1 MVPSP
6 PDDAFVQT
14 SPPDLD
20 ERAAERIARAC
31 GIEATARALGSHQ
44 DRNFLLRVGGDERLL
59 KIANPDTGV
68 DALEAQ
74 SAAAERI
81 AGRAQHIRVP
91 RSVAFEPGRT
101 VQTVEHDGHPLHVR
115 ALDFLD
121 GSTLSGSGYLS
132 PTVVRALGA
141 LAATIDECLADFDA
155 PGVERGHQWDLRR
168 APSVIAELL
177 PYIRDADLRERVES
191 AAHDAWSAVAPLA
204 DSLPVQVIHGDL
216 TDDNVVT
223 RDPLTHVPDGVIDLG
238 DLNRSWTV
246 GEIAV
251 TVSSLLHHDGVD
263 ITAAL
268 RAVSAYHAIR
278 PLGEEET
285 AALWPLVVLRAAT
298 LVASGHHVG
307 ATDPGN
313 DYATGNLTHEIALF
327 ERAVSVPL
335 AVGTALVRLAVGAEP
350 RWLELPA
357 HGPLLAGASGSDV
370 TVLDLSA
377 TSPGLHEGRWLDAD
391 AEAAAAWDAPG
402 AVTLT
407 RFGERRLTRS
417 RIGLEEPANVRLG
430 VDLTVGSAT
439 DVIAPWPGTVRAVV
453 GGIALHSEGVV
464 LTLDGI
470 RPLVSAGVS
479 VSTGDP
485 LGVAE
490 RTLSAQV
497 TAAGVDVPGFVRSSE
512 AVAWRAVVADPTA
525 LVLGSALPE
534 PSPADVD
541 TLLARRHEALADVQ
555 EHYFAEPPIMVR
567 GWGAQLVDADGR
579 VYVDAVNNVT
589 AIGHA
594 HPRLVAAV
602 TEQWSLLNTNS
613 RFTYPAIVEYSER
626 LAALLPA
633 PLDQVF
639 LVNSGSEAVDLA
651 LRIARA
657 WSGRPDVLAMREA
670 YHGWTALSDAV
681 STSIADNPAALETRP
696 EWVHTVDAPNSYR
709 GTHRGRDARRYAP
722 EAVAEIERLAAAGT
736 PVGAFIA
743 EAFYGNAGGIALPD
757 GYLDAVYGAVRAQG
771 GLAIADEVQ
780 VGYGRLGEWF
790 WGFEQQ
796 GVVPDIVTVAKA
808 AGNGH
813 PLGAVVTS
821 REIAERYRSQGY
833 FFSSAGGSPVSS
845 VVGTTVLDVIRD
857 ERLQEN
863 ARDTGAYFRSRLEEL
878 AERHPLIGAVHG
890 SGLYLGVELVR
901 DRETLEPAAEETLAI
916 CERMREL
923 GVIVQPTSDRQCVL
937 KVKPPMCL
945 DRQEADLFVD
955 ALDRVLTTGW

>member
-6 PDDAFVQT
+6 PDEGFVQT
-14 SPPDLD
+14 SPPEID
-20 ERAAERIARAC
+20 EAAAERIARAC
-31 GIEATARALGSHQ
+31 GFDATARALGSHQ
-44 DRNFLLRVGGDERLL
+44 DRNFLLTVGGEERLL
-59 KIANPDTGV
+59 KIANPDTEPE
-68 DALEAQ
+68 ALEAQ

-81 AGRAQHIRVP
+81 AERAPSVRVP
-91 RSVAFEPGRT
+91 RSLAFDGGRT
-101 VQTVEHDGHPLHVR
+101 VQSVDHDGVALHVR
-115 ALDFLD
+115 VLDFLE
-121 GSTLSGSGYLS
+121 GSTLSGSRYLS
-132 PTVVRALGA
+132 PVVVRALGS
-141 LAATIDECLADFDA
+141 LAATIDACLADFDA
-155 PGVERGHQWDLRR
+155 PGAERGHQWDLRR
-168 APSVIAELL
+168 ARSVISELL
-177 PYIRDADLRERVES
+177 PYVGDEDLRGRVER
-191 AAHDAWSAVAPLA
+191 AAREAWAAVEPLA
-204 DSLPVQVIHGDL
+204 ERLPVQVIHGDL
-216 TDDNVVT
+216 TDDNVVS
-223 RDPLTHVPDGVIDLG
+223 RDALTHVPDGVIDLG

-251 TVSSLLHHDGVD
+251 TVSSLIHHDGVD
-263 ITAAL
+263 IVGAL
-268 RAVSAYHAIR
+268 RAVTAYHALR
-278 PLGEEET
+278 PLSVEET

-298 LVASGHHVG
+298 LVVSGHHVA

-313 DYATGNLTHEIALF
+313 EYATGNLEHEITLF

-335 AVGTALVRLAVGAEP
+335 EVGTALVQLAVGAEP
-350 RWLELPA
+350 ERLALPA
-357 HGPLLAGASGSDV
+357 HRTLLTGAIASDV

-377 TSPGLHEGRWLDAD
+377 TSPGLHEGRWLEAE
-391 AEAAAAWDAPG
+391 AEAAVAWDAPG

-407 RFGERRLTRS
+407 RFGERRLSRS
-417 RIGLEEPANVRLG
+417 RAGMEEPANVRLG
-430 VDLTVGSAT
+430 VDLTVASAV
-439 DVIAPWPGTVRAVV
+439 DVVAPWPGTTSPVP
-453 GGIALHSEGVV
+453 GGIALHGQGVV
-464 LTLDGI
+464 LRLDGI
-470 RPLVSAGVS
+470 RSSVASGATVGAGES
-479 VSTGDP
+479 

-490 RTLSAQV
+490 RSFSVQV
-497 TAAGVDVPGFVRSSE
+497 TAADIDAPEFVGSSW
-512 AVAWRAVVADPTA
+512 ARAWRAVIADPTA
-525 LVLGSALPE
+525 LVLPSAPAE
-534 PSPADVD
+534 QSPSDAR
-541 TLLARRHEALADVQ
+541 TLLARRHDSLADVQ
-555 EHYFAEPPIMVR
+555 EHYYAEPPVMVR

-579 VYVDAVNNVT
+579 VYIDAVNNVT

-602 TEQWSLLNTNS
+602 AEQWSLLNTNS

-626 LAALLPA
+626 LSAVLPE

-670 YHGWTALSDAV
+670 YHGWTFLSDAV

-696 EWVHTVDAPNSYR
+696 DWVHTVDTPNSYR
-709 GTHRGRDARRYAP
+709 GTHRGADAARYAP

-736 PVGAFIA
+736 PVGAIVA
-743 EAFYGNAGGIALPD
+743 ETFYGNAGGIALPD
-757 GYLDAVYGAVRAQG
+757 GYLDAVYRAVRAHG

-796 GVVPDIVTVAKA
+796 GVVPDIVTIAKA

-813 PLGAVVTS
+813 PLGAVITS

-863 ARDTGAYFRSRLEEL
+863 ARDTGAYFRARLEEL

-901 DRETLEPAAEETLAI
+901 DRETLEPAPEETLAI

-945 DRQEADLFVD
+945 DREGVDLFVD